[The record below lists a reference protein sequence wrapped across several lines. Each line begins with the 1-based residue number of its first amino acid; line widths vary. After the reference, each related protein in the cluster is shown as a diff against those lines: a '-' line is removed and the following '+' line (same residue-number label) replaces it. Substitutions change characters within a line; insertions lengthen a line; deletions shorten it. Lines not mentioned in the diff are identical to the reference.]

1 MKVLNERHAVIIIHP
16 HRPTPDHILYGSDY
30 PYLPDAVLKANLQK
44 LKQTLASDKELAEY
58 ADLFLRKNAERLFT
72 ADAAPG
78 NIPTE
83 SSPPAS

>member
-1 MKVLNERHAVIIIHP
+1 MKTAAEMNAKGWL
-16 HRPTPDHILYGSDY
+16 S
-30 PYLPDAVLKANLQK
+30 PDAVLKANLQK